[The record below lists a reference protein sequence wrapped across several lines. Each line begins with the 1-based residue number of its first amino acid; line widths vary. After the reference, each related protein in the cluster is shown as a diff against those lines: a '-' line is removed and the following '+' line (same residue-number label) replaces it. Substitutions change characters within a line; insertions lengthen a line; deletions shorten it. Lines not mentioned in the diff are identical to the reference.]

1 MSEKL
6 DQSEIVHASCVACG
20 PVAALI
26 VGPSGSGKSAF
37 ALEMMALGATLV
49 ADDATVVRRTEYGLQ
64 ASCPD
69 TIRGR
74 IEAWG
79 VGILA
84 AETQESAM
92 LRVVIDLGK
101 QEDQRLPPERHTVIL
116 GQTLPMLHTPS
127 RGHFPAAILQYL
139 KGGRSD

>member
-1 MSEKL
+1 MSKQS
-6 DQSEIVHASCVACG
+6 DQSEIVHASCVAYG
-20 PVAALI
+20 SAAALI
-26 VGPSGSGKSAF
+26 IGPSGSGKSAF
-37 ALEMMALGATLV
+37 ALEMMALGAMLV
-49 ADDATVVRRTEYGLQ
+49 ADDRTVVRRTEYGLQ

-84 AETQESAM
+84 AETQSSAM
-92 LRVVIDLGK
+92 LRLVIDLGK
-101 QEDQRLPPERHTVIL
+101 QEDQRLPPERNTIIL
-116 GQTLPMLHTPS
+116 GQILPMLHTPM